1 VVLLEQRAKQ
11 LMCWLEPHVKLR
23 APKLFNLRRDPFER
37 ADHSSNTY
45 WDWYLSHAY
54 AIYAMQAIV
63 AEQIEAFEKFP
74 PRQKPAAFNLDEVL
88 RTVQEA
94 GASANH

>member
-1 VVLLEQRAKQ
+1 
-11 LMCWLEPHVKLR
+11 
-23 APKLFNLRRDPFER
+23 LRRDPFER

-45 WDWYLSHAY
+45 WDWYIQHAY

-63 AEQIEAFEKFP
+63 AEQIEAYKQYP

-88 RTVQEA
+88 RKIQEA